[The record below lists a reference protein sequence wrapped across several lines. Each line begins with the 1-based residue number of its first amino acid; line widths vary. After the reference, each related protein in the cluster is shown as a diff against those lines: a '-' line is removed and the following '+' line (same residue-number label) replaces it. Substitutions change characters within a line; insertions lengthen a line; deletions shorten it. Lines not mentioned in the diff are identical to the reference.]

1 MQKVSCDTDMCR
13 FSCAFWL
20 LHGSQGQFAGSG
32 LMGGAYWP
40 FSMQWGVG
48 GGAGGAQRPRKDIH
62 QNPKR
67 KRSSPHSHVLVL
79 CQAPVSGELALSLR
93 SCLFYMELELELQRL
108 GVWRSPVPF
117 PREVG
122 FLEAKRLA

>member
-1 MQKVSCDTDMCR
+1 MTSVGPRCGETGAHVVLTGKVPLLQGDWGCWKHAEGLRDTYM

-20 LHGSQGQFAGSG
+20 LHGCQGQFAGSG

-40 FSMQWGVG
+40 FSMQWGG
-48 GGAGGAQRPRKDIH
+48 GGAEGVQHPRKDIH

-67 KRSSPHSHVLVL
+67 RRSSHHSACCHVLLL

-93 SCLFYMELELELQRL
+93 SCLF
-108 GVWRSPVPF
+108 
-117 PREVG
+117 
-122 FLEAKRLA
+122 